1 MTGRPLLSVV
11 VPVRND
17 RRGLHTTL
25 GALQS
30 LPIECLQRMEC
41 IVVDGGSSDGSVAAL
56 AEFPGLVTH
65 LLAQTDDGVYDAM
78 NRGVALAKGHWVWF
92 LGAGDCPNP
101 DGVHEAMARLQ
112 TLSKDAGLAASVAT
126 DARREA
132 GVPSLFSPSWSKAL
146 WWRNTIHHQGL
157 WAPRAWLN
165 ELPFDA
171 SLKVLGD
178 YAWLLDMKL
187 RHKPLECHPQ
197 WTLAQVGSGGLSRQF
212 HASLYFEEWRMKQGR
227 TPLPVRLAQAV
238 WLPAKWAFKQSSK
251 VANSLGASTSQ

>member
-56 AEFPGLVTH
+56 AEFSGLVTH
-65 LLAQTDDGVYDAM
+65 LIAQADDGVYDAM

-101 DGVHEAMARLQ
+101 DGVNEAMARLQ

-132 GVPSLFSPSWSKAL
+132 GHSSRV
-146 WWRNTIHHQGL
+146 T
-157 WAPRAWLN
+157 WAARTPAAASPRAC
-165 ELPFDA
+165 PSA
-171 SLKVLGD
+171 
-178 YAWLLDMKL
+178 
-187 RHKPLECHPQ
+187 
-197 WTLAQVGSGGLSRQF
+197 
-212 HASLYFEEWRMKQGR
+212 
-227 TPLPVRLAQAV
+227 
-238 WLPAKWAFKQSSK
+238 
-251 VANSLGASTSQ
+251 